1 MDASPLL
8 KIIVVFTASN
18 GIHLLGTLVALDVG
32 SDISFGQPDSWIGGQ
47 LRERRVQ
54 CLRGRQFVGK
64 NLIKNPEDTMDLDL
78 AGLGKSS
85 EQGITAK

>member
-1 MDASPLL
+1 MRRLPAAQ
-8 KIIVVFTASN
+8 ITVVLTGRN
-18 GIHLLGTLVALDVG
+18 GIHLLGTLVAFDVG
-32 SDISFGQPDSWIGGQ
+32 SDISFGQPDSGIGGQ

-64 NLIKNPEDTMDLDL
+64 DLIKNPEDTMNLDL

-85 EQGITAK
+85 EQGIADK